1 MTLASTRDMERIAPN
16 FEDGRM
22 DTMKKD
28 RVQFFARGF
37 VFLALILLLS
47 GCEALFGPEEEEE
60 SSRQDGLTAEIQ
72 DIVTEEQLGVLEE
85 DMSLTIYRGS
95 DPPTFNSEYK
105 AEPNTMR
112 ATTVPNDSNPP
123 GTVFADYW
131 VRFYD
136 QDNENQTISVDT
148 AQTNSAGALLTS
160 GTGTGGFIVGEGDRF
175 SVFAEVDV
183 FDDST
188 GITSVQLLVWSGIL
202 TSTGITD
209 FEYALLMSNNNG
221 DSTKIPNNT
230 GRSFYDGD
238 GNSPLTS
245 NFPIPNIVGQ
255 SVAHPETA
263 PSNAEL
269 VK

>member
-1 MTLASTRDMERIAPN
+1 MRKEHVR
-16 FEDGRM
+16 FVR
-22 DTMKKD
+22 
-28 RVQFFARGF
+28 QGF
-37 VFLALILLLS
+37 TFLAVVLLLS
-47 GCEALFGPEEEEE
+47 GCEALFGPEEEE
-60 SSRQDGLTAEIQ
+60 SSRQDGLTAEVQ
-72 DIVTEEQLGVLEE
+72 DIVTEEQLGILED

-112 ATTVPNDSNPP
+112 ATTVPNDSNAP

-131 VRFYD
+131 VRFYN
-136 QDNENQTISVDT
+136 QNNETQTISIDT
-148 AQTNSAGALLTS
+148 AQTNSAGTVLTS
-160 GTGTGGFIVGEGDRF
+160 GTGNGGFIVGEGDRF

-183 FDDST
+183 FDSST

-221 DSTKIPNNT
+221 DSTKIPNNS

-238 GNSPLTS
+238 GSSPLTT

-255 SVAHPETA
+255 SAAITETA
-263 PSNAEL
+263 PTNGAL
-269 VK
+269 LD